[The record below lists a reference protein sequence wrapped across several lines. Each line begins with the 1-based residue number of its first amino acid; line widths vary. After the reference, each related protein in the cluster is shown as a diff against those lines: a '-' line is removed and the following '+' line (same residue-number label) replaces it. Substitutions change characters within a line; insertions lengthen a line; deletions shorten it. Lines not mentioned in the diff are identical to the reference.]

1 MGDNMRLNQHAS
13 IDDELLARSIRGD
26 AQAFGDLYERYL
38 VPIYR
43 YIYARIGEVREAE
56 DLTETVFVKAW
67 QALPK
72 FKRGKASFRTW
83 LYRVAH
89 NLLVDHHRTHKE
101 EIELPENGKLQSTSP
116 LPEEQVI
123 ATERSEYLAAGIR
136 RLNPQYQEILT
147 LRFINE
153 MSHEESAQ
161 VMDKSVGAVRVL
173 QHRALKALQE
183 QLDLAGGQM

>member
-26 AQAFGDLYERYL
+26 AEAFGDLYERYL
-38 VPIYR
+38 VSIYR

-67 QALPK
+67 HALPK
-72 FKRGKASFRTW
+72 FKRSKASFRTW

-89 NLLVDHHRTHKE
+89 NLLVDHYRTRKE
-101 EIELPENGKLQSTSP
+101 EVELPENGRLTSSSP
-116 LPEEQVI
+116 SPEEEVI
-123 ATERSEYLAAGIR
+123 ATERSEHLAAGIR
-136 RLNPQYQEILT
+136 RLNPQHQEILT

-153 MSHEESAQ
+153 MSHEEAAQ

-183 QLDLAGGQM
+183 QLDLAGGQV

>member
-1 MGDNMRLNQHAS
+1 MGDNMRSNQHAS

-26 AQAFGDLYERYL
+26 AQAFGDLYERHL
-38 VPIYR
+38 VSIYR
-43 YIYARIGEVREAE
+43 YIYTRIGEAREAE
-56 DLTETVFVKAW
+56 DLTETVFIKAW

-72 FKRGKASFRTW
+72 FKRSRASFRTW

-89 NLLVDHHRTHKE
+89 NLLVDQYRTHKD
-101 EIELPENGKLQSTSP
+101 EIELPENGRLQSSSP

-123 ATERSEYLAAGIR
+123 AMERSEYLAACIR
-136 RLNPQYQEILT
+136 RLNPRYQEILT

-153 MSHEESAQ
+153 MSHEEAAQ
-161 VMDKSVGAVRVL
+161 VMEKSVGAVRVL

-183 QLDLAGGQM
+183 QLELAGGQV